1 MRQMALYLISG
12 RSEEKMNRKENKV
25 FICILLLMAGG
36 LLYLLKPILTPFF
49 AGALLAYL
57 ADPLVN
63 YLMSYKLSRKTS
75 SIIVFLLLLMIFSLF
90 ILLMIPL
97 IQSQI
102 DSLTDVVP
110 NTISWVQNTIVPW
123 AQQNLGFKE
132 QPVNVET
139 VKKALADNLAKA
151 GGAAGWLIQT
161 VFQSGVKFLEFVVN
175 LILVPV
181 VMFYLLCDWDKFIKG
196 IKSLI
201 PRDSVPTVVRL
212 TKECDSVL
220 SAFLR
225 GQFLVM
231 LALGVIYSAGLM
243 AIGLQVGLLIGVMSG
258 LLSIVPYLG
267 FIVGIIAASIAAFI
281 QFGTFIAVGKV
292 CLIYGVGHLIDPMY
306 LTPKLVGGRI
316 GLHPVAVIF
325 AILAGGCLFGFMG
338 VLLALPVA
346 SVVMV
351 WVRYLHQRYKHSQL
365 YQQT

>member
-1 MRQMALYLISG
+1 
-12 RSEEKMNRKENKV
+12 
-25 FICILLLMAGG
+25 
-36 LLYLLKPILTPFF
+36 
-49 AGALLAYL
+49 
-57 ADPLVN
+57 
-63 YLMSYKLSRKTS
+63 
-75 SIIVFLLLLMIFSLF
+75 
-90 ILLMIPL
+90 L

-102 DSLTDVVP
+102 NSLTDVVP
-110 NTISWVQNTIVPW
+110 NSITWVQTNIVPW
-123 AQQNLGFKE
+123 AQKNLGINE
-132 QPVNVET
+132 QPVNVDT
-139 VKKALADNLAKA
+139 IKKAITENLAKA
-151 GGAAGWLIQT
+151 GGAVGWLIQT
-161 VFQSGVKFLEFVVN
+161 GFQSGIKFLEFVVN

-181 VMFYLLCDWDKFIKG
+181 VMFYLLCDWDRLIKG
-196 IKSLI
+196 IRSLI
-201 PRDSVPTVVRL
+201 PRDIEPTVVKL

-231 LALGVIYSAGLM
+231 LALGIIYSAGLM

-267 FIVGIIAASIAAFI
+267 FIVGIVLASIAAFI
-281 QFGTFIAVGKV
+281 QFGTLIAVGKV
-292 CLIYGVGHLIDPMY
+292 LLIFGIGHLIDPMY